1 MLQANDKLAD
11 NREGDDGNQPAD
23 RKRSH
28 KGAIMNPTAE
38 LTNSGVVTTEVRGF
52 MTEFFRAIERHDRA
66 RFLSLFQ
73 AGEHFTVIEDSAVRD
88 WTGFVGF
95 VDDFFGM
102 VDQISFELEHC
113 AVDALARDLAV
124 ATGAFRG
131 QGKTTG
137 GEPLA
142 FRNAFTFVLAKT
154 SGSWL
159 IRHVHESTLAA

>member
-1 MLQANDKLAD
+1 
-11 NREGDDGNQPAD
+11 
-23 RKRSH
+23 
-28 KGAIMNPTAE
+28 MNSTAE
-38 LTNSGVVTTEVRGF
+38 LTDSGVVTTEVRGF
-52 MTEFFRAIERHDRA
+52 MTEFFRAVERHDQTS
-66 RFLSLFQ
+66 FLSLFQ
-73 AGEHFTVIEDSAVRD
+73 AGQHLTVIEDSAVRD
-88 WTGFVGF
+88 WTGFVNF
-95 VDDFFGM
+95 VHEFFGM

-137 GEPLA
+137 GEPLV
-142 FRNAFTFVLAKT
+142 FRNAFTFVLART